1 MNLDNVFISE
11 FKEGTAITYPD
22 AETKGS
28 VDRQPSDLV
37 DSDFDFNYGLK
48 KHPNFRI
55 HHIETL
61 QPVIYYLRC
70 LIDHETNKGT
80 LIKRYIVSARVN
92 LNNFHHA
99 DFLELMEK
107 VVDKIKTM

>member
-11 FKEGTAITYPD
+11 FSPQTPITYPE
-22 AETKGS
+22 AETKGNVS
-28 VDRQPSDLV
+28 RQPHDLI
-37 DSDFDFNYGLK
+37 DSDYNFNYGVK

-55 HHIETL
+55 HHVETL

-80 LIKRYIVSARVN
+80 LIKRYVVSARIN
-92 LNNFHHA
+92 LNNFDHD

-107 VVDKIKTM
+107 VVDKIKSM